1 MKSLPASIALLRMCA
16 KCVWIGYTRSYMKEK
31 RLRRNLAGLSAAE
44 KKEATRVR
52 CAALYKLR
60 KQHKTIKAPRYDL
73 PPCARCDSRL
83 VRKDGIKRDRQHYW
97 CGKCLRSFS
106 EATKPAEPPVL
117 LLCYRCGST
126 DCRPRQRNRTN
137 RGGLWAL
144 CLTCRRYFNQGGRT
158 ELNRNH
164 IILRK
169 RVDAVPTTAQ
179 IREELFQQAAVDVL
193 DGKGYCWNVSLNTI
207 TARNAVWGDPKTV
220 QAGII
225 TSAAFDD
232 GNARRMPK

>member
-1 MKSLPASIALLRMCA
+1 
-16 KCVWIGYTRSYMKEK
+16 MKEK

-73 PPCARCDSRL
+73 PPCAVLRFEA
-83 VRKDGIKRDRQHYW
+83 GPQGRDQERNRQHYW

-106 EATKPAEPPVL
+106 EATKPANFPSLWSAIAAVQRLSAAKTEPQKAGGIEAL
-117 LLCYRCGST
+117 LPGLQKGFHSR
-126 DCRPRQRNRTN
+126 RKNRTS
-137 RGGLWAL
+137 
-144 CLTCRRYFNQGGRT
+144 
-158 ELNRNH
+158 RNH
-164 IILRK
+164 LILRK

-179 IREELFQQAAVDVL
+179 IREELFQQAAIDVF

-207 TARNAVWGDPKTV
+207 TSTECGMGRSQNGSSRNAWNHDT
-220 QAGII
+220 
-225 TSAAFDD
+225 
-232 GNARRMPK
+232 